1 MESRKKKDEE
11 LESLTKQND
20 NIMRELDTYDT
31 LESLEEEYY
40 KLRNEVKY
48 LRDLNRY
55 YGMVLSD
62 DSVDELHDSE

>member
-1 MESRKKKDEE
+1 MGSRKKKDEE

-62 DSVDELHDSE
+62 DSDDELHDSE